1 MATEKLTNERLTKKE
16 RNKLWNRYMWFNNGC
31 TNFQNFYGNGWAWV
45 LRPLFE
51 KYYNKDGVIEGMQ
64 NHLDWYNCEAQ
75 TASVIAGVVVGMEE
89 ERAVTGKVS
98 ADVIRATKASLQAP
112 WPALVTL

>member
-98 ADVIRATKASLQAP
+98 ISKARHTTAITT
-112 WPALVTL
+112 ALMANV

>member
-51 KYYNKDGVIEGMQ
+51 KYYNKDGVIEEMGTPS
-64 NHLDWYNCEAQ
+64 E
-75 TASVIAGVVVGMEE
+75 VIENPKS
-89 ERAVTGKVS
+89 ER
-98 ADVIRATKASLQAP
+98 TKTFLSRFSGND
-112 WPALVTL
+112 